1 MRPLF
6 RYLLPA
12 LFVAGCASTTD
23 VTTRFTD
30 EGSHPP
36 QDTLLLVAHAAR
48 PPRLYAFDKSSG
60 KEIMRKDLAASPSG
74 SLMTYMVGQKQYI
87 SIPVGGRSGAGLL
100 TLALPD

>member
-1 MRPLF
+1 LLKDLKLPPLGDNGRP
-6 RYLLPA
+6 
-12 LFVAGCASTTD
+12 FVL
-23 VTTRFTD
+23 TTR
-30 EGSHPP
+30 
-36 QDTLLLVAHAAR
+36 TLLLVAHAAS